1 MNQTNLRAANL
12 HRGVPST
19 SSKAAKQHSS
29 YGQAHSGPPSSMPTR
44 PFRTNPARLI
54 LTPPRKFHPLF
65 PAVAASPAPPHQMR
79 GPAPT
84 PPCGPQRPRRQLC
97 FAPTPAQGHRHVGPT
112 PITPQ
117 SVQAA
122 HASLPSSLPPPL
134 LPRAPPT
141 TRRKAHPRPAT
152 SCRWPLAGETSF
164 PCRVVLRALPWG
176 TRPNSSDRVSSALSP
191 PPLPCASE

>member
-1 MNQTNLRAANL
+1 MQHEPTCVQPTCI
-12 HRGVPST
+12 GVSLAKPA
-19 SSKAAKQHSS
+19 KLLKQHSS
-29 YGQAHSGPPSSMPTR
+29 HGQAHAGPPASMPTR

-134 LPRAPPT
+134 LPRSPHA
-141 TRRKAHPRPAT
+141 RRKSHPRPAT
-152 SCRWPLAGETSF
+152 SCRWPLAGVPS
-164 PCRVVLRALPWG
+164 LRRGARSGVGDAAEFL
-176 TRPNSSDRVSSALSP
+176 
-191 PPLPCASE
+191 